1 MLSFAKRATTIKS
14 TPDVGFTDGIYSFHV
29 YKDDVHD
36 RDVRLMYFCL
46 KSPEHISLWKLD
58 LNREYLRKHMEETG
72 ICDIDD
78 EVSMSFVYKAIS
90 SDGVVFHVMEKEQVS
105 AKVIYDCGE
114 DELEG
119 NLNMESV
126 ARAQHPEMY
135 AMMVGM
141 LDICQPNPTPTP
153 PTPTNLPTEV
163 KEKEEDNF
171 YYQYYQQCQVVSVYM
186 MIYII

>member
-29 YKDDVHD
+29 YKDDVLD

-78 EVSMSFVYKAIS
+78 EVSMSIVYKAIS
-90 SDGVVFHVMEKEQVS
+90 SDGVVFHVMEKEEVS

-119 NLNMESV
+119 SLNMESV

-153 PTPTNLPTEV
+153 PTPTILPTEV